1 VNITFYSFAKKANST
16 KQPPANSGTVLSCQ
30 LKADTDMLNPTLVI
44 NNTPIGWN
52 PIWNYC
58 QISNFKRYYF
68 INSWSWRNGVW
79 ECSCAVDALASWK
92 TDIGNNIEYILR
104 TDSTVVYNDAITDTM
119 YPATT
124 DIDLNQYFLT
134 SAFVSDISDG
144 IYVVGI
150 ISGNDVQ
157 AVGAISYYAMS
168 ATEFGALKEALLSD
182 DNLITMGMAALDP
195 GTQQLV
201 PLITDMSM
209 EMLKAM
215 YNPFQYIVSCMWFP
229 FPKSVITSTP
239 VSSIQIG
246 WWNYS
251 LSGNR
256 ITAQTLTLF
265 EGPTS
270 ILPHPQASTRGKYLN
285 HATYTRC
292 TAYGVFGSVPM
303 DLSYFDENDDRLII
317 RYMID
322 LITGNCRTRFES
334 YVSSEQT
341 PIHHTITERD
351 FQIGVPIQLAQIATD
366 YLGTAVAGIDAIGKT
381 VSSAMRLD
389 VGGAISNAAHGIY
402 NTIEAAMPQLST
414 SGTNGSFLIT
424 NSHMQTSFCYQF
436 YRIVDEDLTHKGR
449 PVCANMLIS
458 SLSGYVLCAEGDLDL
473 DCFAP
478 ERQMIAAFLTG
489 GFFWE

>member
-1 VNITFYSFAKKANST
+1 MNITFYKFAKKANST
-16 KQPPANSGTVLSCQ
+16 KIANGTGTTLTCQ
-30 LKADTDMLNPTLVI
+30 LKADTEMLNPTLII
-44 NNTPIGWN
+44 NSVPAAWN

-58 QISNFKRYYF
+58 YIPAFDRYYF
-68 INSWSWRNGVW
+68 IRNWRWLNGVW
-79 ECSCAVDALASWK
+79 ECSCAVDVLASWK
-92 TDIGNNIEYILR
+92 TTIGNQIEYILR
-104 TDSTVVYNDAITDTM
+104 TDSTVVYNETITDTM

-124 DIDLNQYFLT
+124 DIDLNQYYLT
-134 SAFVSDISDG
+134 SAFVSNISDG
-144 IYVVGI
+144 IYIVGI
-150 ISGNDVQ
+150 ISGNDTQ

-195 GTQQLV
+195 GTQQLT

-215 YNPFQYIVSCMWFP
+215 YNPFQYIASCMWFP
-229 FPKSVITSTP
+229 FPKSSISSTA
-239 VSSIQIG
+239 VSNIKIG
-246 WWNYS
+246 WWQYN

-256 ITAQTLTLF
+256 ITAQTLDVN
-265 EGPTS
+265 EGPTA
-270 ILPHPQASTRGKYLN
+270 IVNHPQASTRGKYLN
-285 HATYTRC
+285 HAPYSRC
-292 TAYGVFGSVPM
+292 TAFGIFGSVPM
-303 DLSYFDENDDRLII
+303 DLSYFDDNDDRLIVH
-317 RYMID
+317 YMID
-322 LITGNCRTRFES
+322 LITGNCRVRFES
-334 YVSSEQT
+334 YASSAQS
-341 PIHHTITERD
+341 PVHHTVTERD

-402 NTIEAAMPQLST
+402 NTIDAAMPQLST

-436 YRIVDEDLTHKGR
+436 YKIVDEDLSHKGR
-449 PVCANMLIS
+449 PVCANMKINTLA
-458 SLSGYVLCAEGDLDL
+458 GYVLCAEGDFDI
-473 DCFAP
+473 DCLEP
-478 ERQMIAAFLTG
+478 ERQMIANYITS

>member
-1 VNITFYSFAKKANST
+1 MNITFYKFAKKANST
-16 KQPPANSGTVLSCQ
+16 KIANGTGTTLTCQ
-30 LKADTDMLNPTLVI
+30 LKADTEMLNPTLII
-44 NNTPIGWN
+44 NSVPAAWN

-58 QISNFKRYYF
+58 YIPAFDRYYF
-68 INSWSWRNGVW
+68 IRNWRWLNGVW
-79 ECSCAVDALASWK
+79 ECSCAVDVLASWK
-92 TDIGNNIEYILR
+92 TTIGNQIEYILR
-104 TDSTVVYNDAITDTM
+104 TDSTTVFNEAITDTM

-124 DIDLNQYFLT
+124 DIDLNQYYLT
-134 SAFVSDISDG
+134 SAFVSNISDG
-144 IYVVGI
+144 IYIVGI
-150 ISGNDVQ
+150 ISGNDTQ

-195 GTQQLV
+195 GTQQLT

-215 YNPFQYIVSCMWFP
+215 YNPFQYIASCMWFP
-229 FPKSVITSTP
+229 FPKSSISSTA
-239 VSSIQIG
+239 VSSIKIG
-246 WWNYS
+246 WWQYN

-256 ITAQTLTLF
+256 ITAQTLDVN
-265 EGPTS
+265 EGPTA
-270 ILPHPQASTRGKYLN
+270 IVNHPQASTRGKYLN
-285 HATYTRC
+285 HAPYSRC
-292 TAYGVFGSVPM
+292 TAFGIFGSVPM
-303 DLSYFDENDDRLII
+303 DLSYFDENDDRLIVH
-317 RYMID
+317 YMID
-322 LITGNCRTRFES
+322 LITGNCRVRFES
-334 YVSSEQT
+334 YASSAQS
-341 PIHHTITERD
+341 PVHHTVTERD

-402 NTIEAAMPQLST
+402 NTIDAAMPQLST

-436 YRIVDEDLTHKGR
+436 YKIVDEDLSHKGR
-449 PVCANMLIS
+449 PVCANMKINT
-458 SLSGYVLCAEGDLDL
+458 LSGYVLCAEGDFDI
-473 DCFAP
+473 DCLEP
-478 ERQMIAAFLTG
+478 ERQMISNYLTS